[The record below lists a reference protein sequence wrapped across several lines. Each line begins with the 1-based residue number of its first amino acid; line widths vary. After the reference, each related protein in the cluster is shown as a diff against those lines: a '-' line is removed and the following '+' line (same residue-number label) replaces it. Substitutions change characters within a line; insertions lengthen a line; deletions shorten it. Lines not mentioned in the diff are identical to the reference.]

1 MKGSLGYITRSLFWG
16 FMMLHFMNFN
26 NKFHDISIM
35 NSKRVIFFE
44 EFTKRRGTVIIN
56 YLQGSFL

>member
-1 MKGSLGYITRSLFWG
+1 MKGSLGYITLSLFWG

-26 NKFHDISIM
+26 NKLQDISIM

-56 YLQGSFL
+56 LLQGSFL

>member
-1 MKGSLGYITRSLFWG
+1 MKGSLGYITLSLFWG

-26 NKFHDISIM
+26 NKLQDISIM

-56 YLQGSFL
+56 